1 MDKSLADQQNVMS
14 DEMSSNES
22 NTEDEEHL
30 KGTRMV
36 YDPNSSARIICIE
49 LENNQNIYIN
59 YKEDWTIKDLI
70 LSIIKR
76 HEYHLLNNR
85 RQNILIFPFH
95 PQLFDLSL
103 CFYDETK
110 NAYENRMDNN
120 VTIDKLH
127 EIRILKN
134 YRTPFFILK
143 NNYNPLSYIYS
154 GEYNI
159 EQLKEVKESRY
170 NQYAMYINYLP
181 KITKNL
187 PNILLAH
194 PELENYFYRNKKG
207 YNEFVQYKTNRL
219 AGDIENIDWFI
230 YDKESMNFLMEM
242 EQKEFTQTNS
252 IKYINGKVYF
262 EDSADKSCQ
271 VKTPASDEQLRERAF
286 TISNELS
293 DQDVEKIYVYLIVDD
308 GVKEK
313 NKQRYKSKITTKTT
327 AFDLIA
333 KTLDIYQNQLENKD
347 PTKKVLKV
355 RSENDYIFNIHEPLI
370 NFTYINECI
379 KLNKNPEYLIVDNPD
394 LDEKTNSGDV
404 RNSAKKRRLQSVDN
418 ASGMLGLGKID
429 LNSSMEERSVNTK
442 VDLRN
447 IAKYNSLL
455 SNINDDMCK
464 LTDSLEKEVNKCKK
478 YIPSNK
484 KAKAPANKTNQNNQ
498 TQNSTNTLDDLINS
512 FNVEI
517 ENEIENKIKN
527 YDPNKKENFKMKEDE
542 KNNFQYKEKMKKFS
556 FLQLNCNSSR
566 YLQKNS
572 KYKILPMNQAMPN
585 VFNSK
590 ITNPSNNTNFEQR
603 KTLTS
608 YKSSHFKKSANLRA
622 SKKNVKVYNEKPN
635 PNPTQNLITKDRN
648 PLMIKKK
655 IKLCDI
661 NRPFSILI
669 RSADIFP
676 LLNSTDYDYKN
687 ITTVLL
693 FRFELYTSN
702 SSICPPRQI
711 RWKTNTKVQ
720 NPVFN
725 KRVYFDINYSQIPNT
740 CSILFTVKFLK
751 YDKTNNVVS
760 NDTKF
765 WANYRLFD
773 QNSRLKVGLHKINLH
788 EREICDD
795 IYYLFN
801 DNPDE
806 EKSTKIYFEIE
817 SFAYPV
823 VNELQKQIKKLKKK
837 KAKEKENEIVQ
848 PTLDLISSEDL
859 DQFVRIE
866 DKSPFDDLNNY
877 EKMILWKNRFYVA
890 KMNSL
895 IPRLLLSCDYNNPKS
910 NIELEDLIKK
920 INDISV
926 VQSIELLSGRYI
938 SDTVRKFAVDNLRN
952 SNASIIHTYLL
963 QLVQALKYE
972 KNHDNALARFL
983 LEMAIEY
990 PITIGHEFFWHL
1002 RSEMYNQDV
1011 QQRFG
1016 LYLEIF
1022 ITKINRP
1029 MYRTFREEDK
1039 LLKNLVKIA
1048 EKIKDIKKKKER
1060 DKILK
1065 NDLNEINA
1073 YLELNKKE
1081 VALPLNFKYNIRK
1094 LVPEKCRI
1102 MKSKKKPLWL
1112 TFENA
1117 DPYGENIVAMLKCG
1131 DDLRMDMVTLQLF
1144 KAMQSLWFD
1153 NGLKLK
1159 MSLYKV
1165 LCTGNEQGMLEMV
1178 TNSETLAS
1186 IHVKEGGAI
1195 NQLFSKAAVKNWIE
1209 KNCDSTSK
1217 TEAVSNF
1224 MLSNVAYC
1232 LATFVLGIG
1241 DRHNDNIMIK
1251 KNGELFHIDFGH
1263 FLGHFKYKMGIKR
1276 ERAPFVF
1283 TRQFQTVL
1291 GGDNSE
1297 MFKEFKSKLE
1307 RGYIILRNN
1316 KDVIITLLRM
1326 LLITGIPELSEK
1338 SLRFLE
1344 NSLVLNLDDKEA
1356 MEFLNKKLNE
1366 SMDSMSTK
1374 LNFAIHIVANK

>member
-1 MDKSLADQQNVMS
+1 MDKTNLDATNVMS
-14 DEMSSNES
+14 DEMSSNDS
-22 NTEDEEHL
+22 NSEDEE
-30 KGTRMV
+30 RARYARIV

-59 YKEDWTIKDLI
+59 YRENWTIKDLI
-70 LSIIKR
+70 MSIIKR

-85 RQNILIFPFH
+85 RQNILTFPFH

-103 CFYDETK
+103 CFYDVSK
-110 NAYENRMDNN
+110 KAYENRMDNN

-143 NNYNPLSYIYS
+143 SNYNPLSYIYS
-154 GEYNI
+154 GDFNI
-159 EQLKEVKESRY
+159 EQLKEIKESKY

-187 PNILLAH
+187 PNLLLAH

-207 YNEFVQYKTNRL
+207 YNEFVQYKTNKL
-219 AGDIENIDWFI
+219 AADIENIDWFI

-242 EQKEFTQTNS
+242 EQKEFTQTSS
-252 IKYINGKVYF
+252 IRYINGKVYF
-262 EDSADKSCQ
+262 EDTVDKSCQ
-271 VKTPASDEQLRERAF
+271 SNTPSSESKNRERAYSILNQL
-286 TISNELS
+286 TEQEI
-293 DQDVEKIYVYLIVDD
+293 EKIYVYLVVDD
-308 GVKEK
+308 GIKEQ
-313 NKQRYKSKITTKTT
+313 NKQRYKSRITSKTT
-327 AFDLIA
+327 AYDLIA
-333 KTLDIYQNQLENKD
+333 KTLAIFSGKLVNKD
-347 PTKKVLKV
+347 PEKKILKV
-355 RSENDYIFNIHEPLI
+355 RSENDYIFNIREPLI
-370 NFTYINECI
+370 HFSYINECI
-379 KLNKNPEYLIVDNPD
+379 KLNKNAEYSIVDNPE
-394 LDEKTNSGDV
+394 LDEKNVNGEIIRSSV
-404 RNSAKKRRLQSVDN
+404 KKRRLQSADNVTGLLGIGKLDLN
-418 ASGMLGLGKID
+418 ASI
-429 LNSSMEERSVNTK
+429 EERTINNK
-442 VDLRN
+442 VDLQN
-447 IAKYNSLL
+447 IAKYNPMLT
-455 SNINDDMCK
+455 NVNDDMCK
-464 LTDSLEKEVNKCKK
+464 IIDLLDKEVNRGKK
-478 YIPSNK
+478 YISSNIK
-484 KAKAPANKTNQNNQ
+484 GKTPANKTNQNQ
-498 TQNSTNTLDDLINS
+498 SGKFTLDDLINS
-512 FNVEI
+512 FNKEI
-517 ENEIENKIKN
+517 ENEIDHKIKN
-527 YDPNKKENFKMKEDE
+527 YDPNKRENFKIKEDE
-542 KNNFQYKEKMKKFS
+542 KNNYLYKEKMKKFS
-556 FLQLNCNSSR
+556 FFQLNCNSSR
-566 YLQKNS
+566 YLKKKS
-572 KYKILPMNQAMPN
+572 KYKVLPMNQDEPN
-585 VFNSK
+585 VFCPKAGNV
-590 ITNPSNNTNFEQR
+590 SNNLNDDQKR
-603 KTLTS
+603 PLTGA
-608 YKSSHFKKSANLRA
+608 KSSQFKKNANLRS
-622 SKKNVKVYNEKPN
+622 SKKNFTTNNDKSKT
-635 PNPTQNLITKDRN
+635 TQSIITKERN

-676 LLNSTDYDYKN
+676 LLNSTDFDTKN
-687 ITTVLL
+687 IATVLL

-702 SSICPPRQI
+702 NSICPPRQI
-711 RWKTNTKVQ
+711 RWKTSTKVQ
-720 NPVFN
+720 KPVFN
-725 KRVYFDINYSQIPNT
+725 KRLYFDINYSQIPNT
-740 CSILFTVKFLK
+740 CSILFTIKFLK
-751 YDKTNNVVS
+751 YDKANNVVGG
-760 NDTKF
+760 DTKF

-837 KAKEKENEIVQ
+837 KAKQKDNEMGQ
-848 PTLDLISSEDL
+848 PTLDLISSEDV

-866 DKSPFDDLNNY
+866 EKSPFDDLNNK
-877 EKMILWKNRFYVA
+877 EKMILWKNRYYVA

-910 NIELEDLIKK
+910 NIELEELIKT
-920 INDISV
+920 INDISI

-952 SNASIIHTYLL
+952 SNVINIQTYLL

-1022 ITKINRP
+1022 ITKINKP
-1029 MYRTFREEDK
+1029 MYRTFREEDRF
-1039 LLKNLVKIA
+1039 LKNLVKLA
-1048 EKIKDIKKKKER
+1048 EKRVKIKKKKER

-1073 YLELNKKE
+1073 YLEFNKKE
-1081 VALPLNFKYNIRK
+1081 VSLPLNFKYNIK
-1094 LVPEKCRI
+1094 KIVPEKCRI

-1195 NQLFSKAAVKNWIE
+1195 NQFFSKASVKNWIE
-1209 KNCDSTSK
+1209 KNCENISK
-1217 TEAVSNF
+1217 DEAVENF

-1291 GGDNSE
+1291 GGDDSE
-1297 MFKEFKSKLE
+1297 MFKKFKTKLE
-1307 RGYIILRNN
+1307 KGYLILRNN
-1316 KDVIITLLRM
+1316 KEVIITLLRM

-1338 SLRFLE
+1338 SLRYLE
-1344 NSLVLNLDDKEA
+1344 NSLVLNLKDEEA
-1356 MEFLNKKLNE
+1356 LEFLKQKLYE

-1374 LNFAIHIVANK
+1374 LNFAIHIIANK